1 MKTINKDELS
11 KFEKMADEWWD
22 PSGKFKPLHKLNP
35 IRIQYIRDMIIRHY
49 ALNSSL
55 DKPLNKIKI
64 LDIGCGGGLI
74 CEPFANLGADVTGL
88 DAVDKNIQIASL
100 HAQKNNIHVTYTTST
115 VEEFMTSKEQYDVVL
130 ALEIIEHVENPAF
143 FTENCLKLV
152 KKGGLFFG
160 STINRT
166 AKSYMLS
173 IIGAEYIMNWLPK
186 GTHDWKKFIM
196 PNEFISFIEEKNVAK
211 VQDITGINYSVLKD
225 EFYLNHTDLSNN
237 YMLSAVKS

>member
-1 MKTINKDELS
+1 MKTINQDELL

-22 PSGKFKPLHKLNP
+22 PSGHFKPLHKLNP
-35 IRIQYIRDMIIRHY
+35 TRIQYIRDMIIRHY
-49 ALNSSL
+49 ALNTSL

-64 LDIGCGGGLI
+64 LDIGCGGGLMS
-74 CEPFANLGADVTGL
+74 EPFAHLGADVTGL

-115 VEEFMTSKEQYDVVL
+115 VEEFISSKEQYDVVF

-166 AKSYMLS
+166 AKSYILS

-186 GTHDWKKFIM
+186 GTHQWSKFIT
-196 PNEFISFIEEKNVAK
+196 PDELIQLIRQAKLEKVDQKGFVFNPLSW
-211 VQDITGINYSVLKD
+211 QWRLSDR
-225 EFYLNHTDLSNN
+225 DLSVN
-237 YMLSAVKS
+237 SVTASVKP